1 VCLKLVLILFNFCAE
16 LFEED
21 KGSPLSDKLEL
32 PKLISSDCA
41 PPRLFGVV
49 LPATKKYIF

>member
-21 KGSPLSDKLEL
+21 KGSPLSDKLAL